1 MFQVYNDQTADGIWQ
16 SLVSAFR
23 HKDDTDIVMSRLGP
37 MHEMLH
43 VGLSISNPRQRWVV
57 SRSPGINPAF
67 SLAEIIWIINGRHD
81 SSFLNYFNRVLPRY
95 AGCGLTYHGAYGYRL
110 RRHFDVD
117 QLERTYQ
124 VLRHQPDSRQAVL
137 QIWDSRV
144 DLPDPE
150 GNPSS
155 PDIPCNVVAFLKVRN
170 GALEWTQI
178 IRSNDLFRGLA
189 YNIVQFTALQEIMAG
204 WLGVGLG
211 GYSQFSDSLH
221 LYFNDCG
228 NVCSAPAIEPATNTD
243 SLALPKDES
252 ELVFKDLAR
261 RAEEIASSNTS
272 TKMVEGLFLQAGLP
286 EAYQNMLSIL
296 CAEGA
301 RRRQDVRV
309 AEDLISQCTNPA
321 YRQLW
326 DHWIARFARR
336 EMVAV

>member
-204 WLGVGLG
+204 WLGW
-211 GYSQFSDSLH
+211 
-221 LYFNDCG
+221 
-228 NVCSAPAIEPATNTD
+228 AWAAIANLAT
-243 SLALPKDES
+243 
-252 ELVFKDLAR
+252 VF
-261 RAEEIASSNTS
+261 I
-272 TKMVEGLFLQAGLP
+272 
-286 EAYQNMLSIL
+286 SIL
-296 CAEGA
+296 MTVGTSV
-301 RRRQDVRV
+301 RHPRSNLPPTQTRLHFRKTNQSWFSKIWRDVQRK
-309 AEDLISQCTNPA
+309 
-321 YRQLW
+321 
-326 DHWIARFARR
+326 
-336 EMVAV
+336 